1 MLLAMTQHP
10 LLPSVRRDDVGTPKH
25 KVFEAQY
32 PARIFSCQRFADI
45 LADTNA

>member
-1 MLLAMTQHP
+1 MPLAMTRHP

-32 PARIFSCQRFADI
+32 PARIFSCQRFADT
-45 LADTNA
+45 LTGANA